1 MKHIYWN
8 KFYKKFNLKKPS
20 LFAKFVLKKL
30 KKNSLLLEVGCGNG
44 RDTFFFLKNNI
55 KCTAYDISKT
65 AIDQNRKFFN
75 KVFYKKNIC
84 KKKEKLKKNYFDC
97 IYARFFL
104 HTINENEQKFFFINS
119 FNKLKKNGFLY
130 LEFRTMNDV
139 LSKKGKKVS
148 HNERITDHYRRF
160 INPIELLK
168 ELKTNFNFKVIYCKS
183 STRFAIFNKQKPNV
197 CRLILKKIK

>member
-1 MKHIYWN
+1 MKNNYWN
-8 KFYKKFNLKKPS
+8 NFYKKFNLKKPS
-20 LFAKFVLKKL
+20 LFARFVLKKL

-65 AIDQNRKFFN
+65 AIVQNRKLFN

-84 KKKEKLKKNYFDC
+84 KKKENLKKNYFNY

-119 FNKLKKNGFLY
+119 FNKLKKDGFLY
-130 LEFRTMNDV
+130 LEFRTINDV
-139 LSKKGKKVS
+139 LFKKGKKVS

-168 ELKTNFNFKVIYCKS
+168 ELKTNYNFKEFTANQVLDLQY
-183 STRFAIFNKQKPNV
+183 
-197 CRLILKKIK
+197 LINRNPMFVD